1 LASDQNVL
9 PVEFYERNPEDI
21 ARDLLGKKLIR
32 VLDGERLGGVVVET
46 EAYHGLT
53 DPASRAFHG
62 RKNYNSP
69 MWNPPGRLFIY
80 NVHKYWMLN
89 VVAHQVNEV
98 GGVLFRAIE
107 PAWGLKTM
115 RRLRPVEDARELAN
129 GPGKLT
135 LALGVTKELN
145 GYPVTDPD
153 SPVHILEA
161 PCAADYCTS
170 HRIGVTKDLPEELRF
185 YIPGNKFV
193 SK

>member
-1 LASDQNVL
+1 MASNQNVL

-89 VVAHQVNEV
+89 VVAHRVDEV

-107 PAWGLKTM
+107 PVWGLKTM
-115 RRLRPVEDARELAN
+115 RRLRPVEDDRELAN

-135 LALGVTKELN
+135 LAIGVTKELN
-145 GYPVTDPD
+145 GYPVMDLD
-153 SPVHILEA
+153 SPIHILDA
-161 PCAADYCTS
+161 PCAANYYTS

-185 YIPGNKFV
+185 YIPGNRFV